1 MPVISEYD
9 VRSAARKGQ
18 RRLVVPPGAVITPQ
32 ALEAAETVGVE
43 LRHDDPPAAVPGIDP
58 TRAIQRLLLKR
69 SPRWSAPE
77 PRRGLTPTRFLRVAF
92 VGSGMVGTTAAH
104 LTAMSGMADELTIID
119 VVPGLAAATALD
131 IEHASGITGAA
142 TRARGGTSLELVAGA
157 DVVVV
162 TAGRPRSP
170 GMTRAGLLEING
182 RVVRDVA
189 EAIGAHAPGAV
200 VIVVT
205 NPVDE
210 MTHEM
215 WRASGLPDHQVIG
228 MAGTLDSSRFRN
240 ALAEA
245 AGVAPADVWAVAL
258 GSHGAEM
265 VPVVSS
271 ATIKGPPGPRRAPA
285 ARARAV
291 REARRRR
298 RRRGRGAAQDRV
310 GVHRARPRGGRGHG
324 RAAGRDVRA
333 AAGLRDA
340 ARRVRHRGGV
350 PRSPCP
356 ARPQRRRRGRRG
368 RPRRSRAPRAGRCGR
383 LDPRPLGRLSE
394 RADPTEDGAMT
405 GWVGSVLGILSD
417 DAFTQLRG
425 VAELVCRETSIEA
438 MQVTVVDDTSDAHVE
453 VVNVGHE
460 EHVADYYTS
469 ATFTHR
475 CFGFATQMRRPEKL
489 LTWDDIPGFRDSH
502 TARAVLAPSGF
513 ANGMSVPVQDERG
526 RVVGICNVNTVLD
539 HVPPGTKEVF
549 ERLRPTLG
557 GVVAMACR
565 QLRAGLSSREAQVL
579 RLLAD
584 GASNR
589 EIAEELGIARRTVS
603 THVEHIFTK
612 LGVSTRAEAAV
623 VAVRSRCLPRG

>member
-9 VRSAARKGQ
+9 VRSAASQGR

-43 LRHDDPPAAVPGIDP
+43 LRHDDAPAAVPGIDP
-58 TRAIQRLLLKR
+58 SRAIQRLLLKR

-77 PRRGLTPTRFLRVAF
+77 PRRGMTPTRFTRVAF

-119 VVPGLAAATALD
+119 VMPGLAAATALD

-142 TRARGGTSLELVAGA
+142 TRARGGTSLELVSGA

-245 AGVAPADVWAVAL
+245 AGVQPADVWAVAL

-265 VPVVSS
+265 VPIVSS
-271 ATIKGPPGPRRAPA
+271 ATIKGRPA
-285 ARARAV
+285 
-291 REARRRR
+291 
-298 RRRGRGAAQDRV
+298 
-310 GVHRARPRGGRGHG
+310 
-324 RAAGRDVRA
+324 RDVLPTA
-333 AAGLRDA
+333 KLKECAKLAVD
-340 ARRVRHRGGV
+340 GG
-350 PRSPCP
+350 
-356 ARPQRRRRGRRG
+356 
-368 RPRRSRAPRAGRCGR
+368 
-383 LDPRPLGRLSE
+383 
-394 RADPTEDGAMT
+394 
-405 GWVGSVLGILSD
+405 
-417 DAFTQLRG
+417 
-425 VAELVCRETSIEA
+425 
-438 MQVTVVDDTSDAHVE
+438 
-453 VVNVGHE
+453 
-460 EHVADYYTS
+460 
-469 ATFTHR
+469 
-475 CFGFATQMRRPEKL
+475 
-489 LTWDDIPGFRDSH
+489 
-502 TARAVLAPSGF
+502 
-513 ANGMSVPVQDERG
+513 
-526 RVVGICNVNTVLD
+526 
-539 HVPPGTKEVF
+539 
-549 ERLRPTLG
+549 
-557 GVVAMACR
+557 
-565 QLRAGLSSREAQVL
+565 
-579 RLLAD
+579 
-584 GASNR
+584 
-589 EIAEELGIARRTVS
+589 
-603 THVEHIFTK
+603 
-612 LGVSTRAEAAV
+612 AAV
-623 VAVRSRCLPRG
+623 VALRKTGSAFIAPAHAAVEVMEAIRGATSEPLPVSAMLHGEYGIDGVFLGVRARLTRTGVGEIVEDTLDEAELRGLAQAAESIRARLAG